1 MTSISPFPKEL
12 VPSLLQRDYLG
23 VGVIELCLEFA
34 HLCVGF
40 VDFFINEL
48 ELHAVLALLLDD
60 SLCLALL
67 RVEDHG
73 NRLHLLLDFMDSLL
87 DLDFFNEVRG

>member
-1 MTSISPFPKEL
+1 MPCIPPLAQEL
-12 VPSLLQRDYLG
+12 VPSLLQRYYLG

-48 ELHAVLALLLDD
+48 ELHAVLAFLLDD

-73 NRLHLLLDFMDSLL
+73 N
-87 DLDFFNEVRG
+87 

>member
-1 MTSISPFPKEL
+1 MPCIPPLAQEL

-23 VGVIELCLEFA
+23 VGVIEQRLEFA

-48 ELHAVLALLLDD
+48 ELHAVFALLLDD

-67 RVEDHG
+67 RVKNHG
-73 NRLHLLLDFMDSLL
+73 N
-87 DLDFFNEVRG
+87 